1 VATRA
6 KQTTRNQPGGRPRDQ
21 RVDPLLKSMLL
32 GLIEDSYVHTGTFTQ
47 FAAEVLKV
55 LAYAVT
61 VPVAFTEGFLRAYL
75 SIDRVEETL
84 EGRIKIIP
92 KTGASVEDMIRDVD
106 EIIAQ
111 VDPGAVFNPIVRSK
125 LTAVHETSSKAMKYD
140 INHLADMNDEQLMG
154 VLKEMQVES
163 ERIKDEEPAD
173 DPATDYLRAK
183 LATIRKNV
191 RQFQAQQHAGPA
203 VVGGAK
209 DAETIGEMLTEQSG
223 ESPSTVEQ
231 SPPTSATPPFETI

>member
-1 VATRA
+1 
-6 KQTTRNQPGGRPRDQ
+6 
-21 RVDPLLKSMLL
+21 
-32 GLIEDSYVHTGTFTQ
+32 
-47 FAAEVLKV
+47 
-55 LAYAVT
+55 
-61 VPVAFTEGFLRAYL
+61 
-75 SIDRVEETL
+75 
-84 EGRIKIIP
+84 
-92 KTGASVEDMIRDVD
+92 
-106 EIIAQ
+106 
-111 VDPGAVFNPIVRSK
+111 VFNPIVRSK

>member
-1 VATRA
+1 VATNA
-6 KQTTRNQPGGRPRDQ
+6 KQTMRNQPGGRPRDQ
-21 RVDPLLKSMLL
+21 RADPLLKSMLL
-32 GLIEDSYVHTGTFTQ
+32 GLIEDSYIHTGTFTQ

-84 EGRIKIIP
+84 EGTIKIVP

-106 EIIAQ
+106 EIMAQ

-125 LTAVHETSSKAMKYD
+125 LTAVHATSSKAMKYD
-140 INHLADMNDEQLMG
+140 INHLATMNDEQLMD
-154 VLKEMQVES
+154 VLKEMQAES
-163 ERIKDEEPAD
+163 ERLKDEEPAG

-203 VVGGAK
+203 IVGGEK
-209 DAETIGEMLTEQSG
+209 DAETIGDMIMEQSG
-223 ESPSTVEQ
+223 EAPITVEQ
-231 SPPTSATPPFETI
+231 SPPASAPPPFETI